1 MTEPEHPY
9 LSAWWPPGHIIGYE
23 HSFTH
28 QMRDFVQAMAEG
40 IDPHPSFEDA
50 LGVQL
55 VLDAVESSAA
65 SGSAWTQVAQPAV
78 PVAA

>member
-1 MTEPEHPY
+1 M
-9 LSAWWPPGHIIGYE
+9 SAWWPPGHIIGYE

-28 QMRDFVQAMAEG
+28 QMRDLIEAIADG
-40 IDPHPSFEDA
+40 GDPHPSFEDA

-55 VLDAVESSAA
+55 CSTPCSAPTRRV
-65 SGSAWTQVAQPAV
+65 AWTRWRSPRV